1 MAKASYTLR
10 EGRVYVHQKCR
21 QSTQVNGGDFEG
33 LCNPFNLCL
42 GTVCAHCG
50 GPRALRTFHWADTG
64 EQLDDYRRRLRTKV
78 PPIYSWWYL
87 WISPLIGLIAGTI
100 IGPLFLNNSSL
111 PVAAGSALV
120 GALVM
125 YLIIGPKLLMLIA
138 PKKYYQLR

>member
-10 EGRVYVHQKCR
+10 EGRVYIHEKCQ

-50 GPRALRTFHWADTG
+50 GPRALSSFHWADTG
-64 EQLDDYRRRLRTKV
+64 EPLDDYRRRLRTKV
-78 PPIYSWWYL
+78 PPIYTWWYL
-87 WISPLIGLIAGTI
+87 GISPLIGLIAGTI
-100 IGPLFLNNSSL
+100 IGPLFLKNSSL

-120 GALVM
+120 GALIM
-125 YLIIGPKLLMLIA
+125 YLIIGPKLLMLVA
-138 PKKYYQLR
+138 PKKYFKLR